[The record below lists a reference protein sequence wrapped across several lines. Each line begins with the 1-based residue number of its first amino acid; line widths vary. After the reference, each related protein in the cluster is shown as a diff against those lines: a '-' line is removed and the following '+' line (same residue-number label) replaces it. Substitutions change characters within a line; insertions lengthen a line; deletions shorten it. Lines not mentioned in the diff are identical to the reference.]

1 MLRHQIISQIISKSS
16 ASHQQATL
24 LTPSLAPLVTLSLNG
39 ALSLNAQQQRHFRFR
54 STATAL
60 SLNGNGAFAQRQR
73 RSRST
78 ATALSLNGAFA
89 RNAFARSGQF

>member
-39 ALSLNAQQQRHFRFR
+39 AFAQRSTATALSLSLNGNGAFAQRQRRFR

-60 SLNGNGAFAQRQR
+60 SLNGNGALAQRR
-73 RSRST
+73 FRS
-78 ATALSLNGAFA
+78 
-89 RNAFARSGQF
+89 